1 MIHVTE
7 EIRSLINELL
17 KVLGEEIALMN
28 ARQRQLGMLSE
39 AIIARNDGDMEK
51 ILGEM
56 ERTREVQA
64 SVDMHLQS
72 VRTAFAEAIGLRCG
86 DIRLSRLIEQL
97 PPQYQLA
104 LDTRRSQIVSLAESL
119 RKQHLQTS
127 MLLLESARINK
138 LLLKCLFPQNDE
150 VKTYGTGGARDWRE
164 DTGLLNM
171 EF

>member
-1 MIHVTE
+1 MIYVTE
-7 EIRSLINELL
+7 EIRSLINEML
-17 KVLGEEIALMN
+17 KILGEEISLMN
-28 ARQRQLGMLSE
+28 ARRRQLSVLSE
-39 AIIARNDGDMEK
+39 AIIARSDGDMEK

-56 ERTREVQA
+56 EHTGEAQA
-64 SVDMHLQS
+64 SVDMQLQS
-72 VRTAFAEAIGLRCG
+72 VRAAFAGAIGLRCG

-104 LDTRRSQIVSLAESL
+104 LETRRSQIVSLAASL

-127 MLLLESARINK
+127 MLLIESARINK

-150 VKTYGTGGARDWRE
+150 VKTYGSGGARDWRE